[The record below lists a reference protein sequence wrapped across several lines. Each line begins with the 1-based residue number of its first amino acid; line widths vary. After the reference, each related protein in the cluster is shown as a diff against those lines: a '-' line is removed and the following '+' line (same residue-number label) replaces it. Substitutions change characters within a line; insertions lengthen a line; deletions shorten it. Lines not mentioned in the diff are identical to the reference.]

1 MTIQILRTE
10 LPEFACYL
18 CQRQY
23 KTVVTFIASGLREG
37 PSLCHD
43 CARAVWAVAATSAR
57 EPEQAA

>member
-1 MTIQILRTE
+1 MTIQVLITE
-10 LPEFACYL
+10 LPDFLCDL

-23 KTVVTFIASGLREG
+23 KAVVTFIASGQHQG